1 MNVALRSPTVFLD
14 RALEP
19 IRPWLLDDQ
28 VVEICA
34 NGPGEVWVERFGQA
48 AMERHDVL
56 DLTEAA
62 IRHLTERVAGH
73 SGQSVNE
80 EHPLLS
86 AALPTGE
93 RFQGVLPPA
102 TTGGGAFAIR
112 KQVIKDMRL
121 DDYRRLGAFERVATL
136 PGGALSE
143 TDQRL
148 CEHLHAGRI
157 EDFIRL
163 AVHSSTSI
171 LLSGGT
177 SSGKTTFLNAILKE
191 VPAHERII
199 TIEDTREVVPVQRNF
214 LPLVASK
221 GDQGEARVT
230 VETLLQASMR
240 LRPDRIFLGE
250 IRGPEAYS
258 FLRAINTGH
267 PGSITTVHADSPTG
281 AFEQLALMVMQA
293 GLGLRHD
300 EIIGY
305 IKAVLPIV
313 IQQTKIGGWRG
324 TSAIYFSKMTA
335 WHAARESA
343 GDSGTIQAT
352 AGSSASEGR
361 GTRAARRRP

>member
-1 MNVALRSPTVFLD
+1 MNAPARSLTVFID

-19 IRPWLLDDQ
+19 VRPWLEDDQ

-34 NGPGEVWVERFGQA
+34 NGPGEVWVERFGQS
-48 AMERHDVL
+48 AMERHDVPG
-56 DLTEAA
+56 LTEHA
-62 IRHLTERVAGH
+62 IRHLAERVAGH

-93 RFQGVLPPA
+93 RFQGVIPPA
-102 TTGGGAFAIR
+102 TTAGGAFAIR
-112 KQVIKDMRL
+112 KQVIKEMRL
-121 DDYRRLGAFERVATL
+121 DDYRRLGSFAKVRTAEE
-136 PGGALSE
+136 GALS
-143 TDQRL
+143 DVDRAL
-148 CEHLHAGRI
+148 CEHLDVGRI
-157 EDFIRL
+157 EEFIRL
-163 AVHSSTSI
+163 AVVRRYSI

-191 VPAHERII
+191 VPADERII
-199 TIEDTREVVPVQRNF
+199 TIEDTREVNPIQRNY

-250 IRGPEAYS
+250 IRGAEAYS

-267 PGSITTVHADSPTG
+267 PGSITTVHADSCAG

-293 GLGLRHD
+293 ALGLRRD
-300 EIIGY
+300 EIIAY
-305 IKAVLPIV
+305 IKSVLPIV
-313 IQQTKIGGWRG
+313 VQQTKVGGWRG
-324 TSAIYFSKMTA
+324 TSEVYFSRMADWRRENAKRE
-335 WHAARESA
+335 AA
-343 GDSGTIQAT
+343 
-352 AGSSASEGR
+352 
-361 GTRAARRRP
+361 P

>member
-1 MNVALRSPTVFLD
+1 VNAPARNLTVFLD
-14 RALEP
+14 RALGP
-19 IRPWLLDDQ
+19 IRPWLDDDQ

-48 AMERHDVL
+48 AMECHPVPE
-56 DLTEAA
+56 LTELA
-62 IRHLTERVAGH
+62 IRHLAERIAGH

-93 RFQGVLPPA
+93 RFQGVMPPA
-102 TTGGGAFAIR
+102 TTAGGAFAIR
-112 KQVIKDMRL
+112 KQVIKEMRL
-121 DDYRRLGAFERVATL
+121 DDYRRLGSFEKVATVTE
-136 PGGALSE
+136 GELS
-143 TDQRL
+143 DVDRQL
-148 CEHLHAGRI
+148 CAHLDAGRI
-157 EDFIRL
+157 ENFIRL
-163 AVHSSTSI
+163 AVLNRYSI

-191 VPAHERII
+191 VPVEERII
-199 TIEDTREVVPVQRNF
+199 TIEDTREVNPIQRNY

-250 IRGPEAYS
+250 IRGAEAYS

-267 PGSITTVHADSPTG
+267 PGSITTVHADSPAG

-293 GLGLRHD
+293 GLGLRRD
-300 EIIGY
+300 EIVGY
-305 IKAVLPIV
+305 IKSVLPIV
-313 IQQTKIGGWRG
+313 IQQTKVGGWRG
-324 TSAIYFSKMTA
+324 TSAVYFSRMA
-335 WHAARESA
+335 EWRAERA
-343 GDSGTIQAT
+343 GGTGRK
-352 AGSSASEGR
+352 AGHGP
-361 GTRAARRRP
+361 RRRL

>member
-1 MNVALRSPTVFLD
+1 VNALARSLTVFID
-14 RALEP
+14 RALDP
-19 IRPWLLDDQ
+19 IRPWLDDDQ

-48 AMERHDVL
+48 AMERHEVPG
-56 DLTEAA
+56 LTEQAL
-62 IRHLTERVAGH
+62 RHLAERVAGH

-93 RFQGVLPPA
+93 RFQGVMPPA
-102 TTGGGAFAIR
+102 TTAGGAFAIR
-112 KQVIKDMRL
+112 KQVIKEMRL
-121 DDYRRLGAFERVATL
+121 DDYRKLGSFDNVTMAREGTL
-136 PGGALSE
+136 SD
-143 TDQRL
+143 TDRRL
-148 CEHLHAGRI
+148 CEHLDAGRI

-163 AVHSSTSI
+163 AVVSRYSI

-191 VPAHERII
+191 VPAEERII
-199 TIEDTREVVPVQRNF
+199 TIEDTREVNPLQRNY

-250 IRGPEAYS
+250 IRGAEAYS

-267 PGSITTVHADSPTG
+267 PGSITTVHADSPAG

-293 GLGLRHD
+293 GLGLRRD
-300 EIIGY
+300 EIVGY
-305 IKAVLPIV
+305 IKSVLPIV
-313 IQQTKIGGWRG
+313 VQQTKVGGWRG
-324 TSAIYFSKMTA
+324 TSAVYFSRMEEWREERTGGKGR
-335 WHAARESA
+335 HAS
-343 GDSGTIQAT
+343 
-352 AGSSASEGR
+352 
-361 GTRAARRRP
+361 RRRV

>member
-1 MNVALRSPTVFLD
+1 MTVFLD
-14 RALEP
+14 RALSP
-19 IRPWLLDDQ
+19 IRPWLDDDQ

-34 NGPGEVWVERFGQA
+34 NGPGEVWVERFGQS
-48 AMERHDVL
+48 AMERHDVPE
-56 DLTEAA
+56 LTELT
-62 IRHLTERVAGH
+62 IRHLAERIAGH

-93 RFQGVLPPA
+93 RFQGVMPPA

-112 KQVIKDMRL
+112 KQVIKEMRL
-121 DDYRRLGAFERVATL
+121 DDYRKLGSFEAVATVTE
-136 PGGALSE
+136 GALS
-143 TDQRL
+143 DVDRQL
-148 CEHLHAGRI
+148 CEHLDVGRI
-157 EDFIRL
+157 EEFIRI
-163 AVHSSTSI
+163 AVVNRYSI
-171 LLSGGT
+171 LLAGGT

-191 VPAHERII
+191 VPIEERII
-199 TIEDTREVVPVQRNF
+199 TIEDTREVNPVQKNF

-267 PGSITTVHADSPTG
+267 PGSITTVHADSPAG

-293 GLGLRHD
+293 GLGLRRD
-300 EIIGY
+300 EIVGY
-305 IKAVLPIV
+305 IKSVLPIV

-324 TSAIYFSKMTA
+324 TSAVYFSRMA
-335 WHAARESA
+335 EWRAERA
-343 GDSGTIQAT
+343 GGT
-352 AGSSASEGR
+352 R
-361 GTRAARRRP
+361 GTKGKAGHGARCGL

>member
-1 MNVALRSPTVFLD
+1 MSALARSPTVFID

-19 IRPWLLDDQ
+19 IRPWLADDQ

-34 NGPGEVWVERFGQA
+34 NGPGQVWVERFGQS
-48 AMERHDVL
+48 AMERHEASG
-56 DLTEAA
+56 LTEQA
-62 IRHLTERVAGH
+62 IRHLAERVAGF

-93 RFQGVLPPA
+93 RFQSVLPPA
-102 TTGGGAFAIR
+102 TTAGGAFAIR
-112 KQVIKDMRL
+112 KQVIKDMGL
-121 DDYRRLGAFERVATL
+121 DDYRRLGSFETVATA
-136 PGGALSE
+136 GEGTLSG
-143 TDQRL
+143 TDRRL
-148 CEHLHAGRI
+148 CEHLDAGRI

-163 AVHSSTSI
+163 AVRNRYSI

-191 VPAHERII
+191 VSTDERIL
-199 TIEDTREVVPVQRNF
+199 TIEDTREVNPIQKNY

-221 GDQGEARVT
+221 GDQGAARVT
-230 VETLLQASMR
+230 IEMLLQASMR

-267 PGSITTVHADSPTG
+267 PGSITTIHADSPAG

-293 GLGLRHD
+293 GLGLKRD
-300 EIIGY
+300 EIIAY
-305 IKAVLPIV
+305 VKTVLPIV

-324 TSAIYFSKMTA
+324 TSAIHFSRMED
-335 WHAARESA
+335 WRRER
-343 GDSGTIQAT
+343 T
-352 AGSSASEGR
+352 AGERRR
-361 GTRAARRRP
+361 GARRRL

>member
-1 MNVALRSPTVFLD
+1 MTVFLD
-14 RALEP
+14 RALKP

-34 NGPGEVWVERFGQA
+34 NGPGQVWVERFGQS
-48 AMERHDVL
+48 AMERHEVPE
-56 DLTEAA
+56 LTDTA
-62 IRHLTERVAGH
+62 IRHLAERVAGY

-93 RFQGVLPPA
+93 RFQGVMPPA

-112 KQVIKDMRL
+112 KQVIKEMRL
-121 DDYRRLGAFERVATL
+121 DDYRRLGSFEQVAVAQD
-136 PGGALSE
+136 GALSQ
-143 TDQRL
+143 TDRQL
-148 CEHLHAGRI
+148 CEHLDAGRI
-157 EDFIRL
+157 EEFIRL
-163 AVHSSTSI
+163 AVVNSYSI

-191 VPAHERII
+191 VPVGERII
-199 TIEDTREVVPVQRNF
+199 TIEDTREVNPVQQNH
-214 LPLVASK
+214 LPLLASK
-221 GDQGEARVT
+221 GDQGEARLT

-267 PGSITTVHADSPTG
+267 PGSITTVHADTPSG

-293 GLGLRHD
+293 GLGLRRD
-300 EIIGY
+300 EIIAY
-305 IKAVLPIV
+305 IRSVLPIV
-313 IQQTKIGGWRG
+313 IQQRKLGGWRG
-324 TSAIYFSKMTA
+324 TSEVYFSKMA
-335 WHAARESA
+335 DW
-343 GDSGTIQAT
+343 
-352 AGSSASEGR
+352 
-361 GTRAARRRP
+361 RAALADRGGDRGSRRRV

>member
-1 MNVALRSPTVFLD
+1 MNVSARSLTVFID

-19 IRPWLLDDQ
+19 IRAWLEDDQ

-34 NGPGEVWVERFGQA
+34 NGPGAIWVERFGEA
-48 AMERHDVL
+48 AMERHEL
-56 DLTEAA
+56 PELTESA
-62 IRHLTERVAGH
+62 IRHLAERVAGH

-93 RFQGVLPPA
+93 RFQGVMPPA
-102 TTGGGAFAIR
+102 TTSGGAFAIR
-112 KQVIKDMRL
+112 KQVIKEMRL
-121 DDYRRLGAFERVATL
+121 DDYRKLGSFERVLAAGE
-136 PGGALSE
+136 GGLSD
-143 TDQRL
+143 TDRQL
-148 CEHLHAGRI
+148 CEHLDAGRI
-157 EDFIRL
+157 EEFIRL
-163 AVHSSTSI
+163 AVVSRYSI

-191 VPAHERII
+191 VPEGERII
-199 TIEDTREVVPVQRNF
+199 TIEDTREVNPIQRNY

-230 VETLLQASMR
+230 VEMLLQASLR

-250 IRGPEAYS
+250 IRGAEAYS

-267 PGSITTVHADSPTG
+267 PGSITTVHADSPAG

-293 GLGLRHD
+293 GLGLKRE
-300 EIIGY
+300 EIVAY
-305 IKAVLPIV
+305 IKSVLPIV

-324 TSAIYFSKMTA
+324 TSAIYFSRMAEWRT
-335 WHAARESA
+335 E
-343 GDSGTIQAT
+343 QAT
-352 AGSSASEGR
+352 GEG
-361 GTRAARRRP
+361 ANVARHSL

>member
-1 MNVALRSPTVFLD
+1 MNAPARSPTVFID

-19 IRPWLLDDQ
+19 VRPWLADDQ

-34 NGPGEVWVERFGQA
+34 NGPGEVWVERFGEA
-48 AMERHDVL
+48 AMERHVVEQ
-56 DLTEAA
+56 LTEQA
-62 IRHLTERVAGH
+62 IRHLAERVAGH

-86 AALPTGE
+86 AALPSGE
-93 RFQGVLPPA
+93 RFQGVIPPA
-102 TTGGGAFAIR
+102 TTGGGGFAIR
-112 KQVIKDMRL
+112 KQVIKEMRL
-121 DDYRRLGAFERVATL
+121 DDYRKLGSFKQVETT
-136 PGGALSE
+136 GEGALS
-143 TDQRL
+143 DIDRQL
-148 CEHLHAGRI
+148 CEHLDAGRI

-163 AVHSSTSI
+163 AVVNRYSI

-191 VPAHERII
+191 VPEDERII
-199 TIEDTREVVPVQRNF
+199 TIEDTREVKPIQKNY

-230 VETLLQASMR
+230 VEMLLQASLR

-250 IRGPEAYS
+250 IRGSEAYS

-267 PGSITTVHADSPTG
+267 PGSITTIHADSPSG

-293 GLGLRHD
+293 GLGLKRE
-300 EIIGY
+300 EIVAY
-305 IKAVLPIV
+305 IKTVLPIV

-324 TSAIYFSKMTA
+324 TSAIHFSRMA
-335 WHAARESA
+335 EWRAERN
-343 GDSGTIQAT
+343 
-352 AGSSASEGR
+352 EGR
-361 GTRAARRRP
+361 ERHGTGHCV

>member
-1 MNVALRSPTVFLD
+1 MSAPVTALTVFLD
-14 RALEP
+14 RALAP
-19 IRPWLLDDQ
+19 IRPWLDDDQ

-34 NGPGEVWVERFGQA
+34 NGPGEVWVERFGQS
-48 AMERHDVL
+48 AMERHEVAA
-56 DLTEAA
+56 LTETA
-62 IRHLTERVAGH
+62 IGHLAERIAGH

-93 RFQGVLPPA
+93 RFQGVMPPA
-102 TTGGGAFAIR
+102 TTSGGAFAIR
-112 KQVIKDMRL
+112 KQVIKEMGL
-121 DDYRRLGAFERVATL
+121 DDYRKLGSFDKVVTVDE
-136 PGGALSE
+136 GALS
-143 TDQRL
+143 DVDRRL
-148 CEHLHAGRI
+148 CEYLDTGRL

-163 AVHSSTSI
+163 AVVNRYSI
-171 LLSGGT
+171 LLAGGT

-191 VPAHERII
+191 VPAEERII
-199 TIEDTREVVPVQRNF
+199 TIEDTREVKPVQKNY

-250 IRGPEAYS
+250 IRGAEAYS

-267 PGSITTVHADSPTG
+267 PGSITTVHADSPAG

-293 GLGLRHD
+293 GLGLRRD
-300 EIIGY
+300 EIVGY
-305 IKAVLPIV
+305 IRSVLPIV

-324 TSAIYFSKMTA
+324 TSAVYFSKLSE
-335 WHAARESA
+335 WRA
-343 GDSGTIQAT
+343 GKSGRR
-352 AGSSASEGR
+352 AGHGS
-361 GTRAARRRP
+361 RRRL